1 MVEIAKHDVV
11 SDISPIIEKLILK
24 INLLYGHFYLLLK
37 KGECLIYNLNIFSG
51 YGFDFTGSAAGYSQ
65 WGAAA
70 NRAAAQQQGHAVGAA
85 AQQQGHAAGP
95 TAAAAQQGHGAA
107 TTVAGAVEHTQHHQ
121 WGQPQRQQVATT
133 EQQQQYYRQE
143 HYTQVKVFVFNY
155 RKKLLVVL

>member
-1 MVEIAKHDVV
+1 M
-11 SDISPIIEKLILK
+11 LTTFFF
-24 INLLYGHFYLLLK
+24 NLERK
-37 KGECLIYNLNIFSG
+37 VPLNFFSG

-95 TAAAAQQGHGAA
+95 AAAAAQQGHGAA
-107 TTVAGAVEHTQHHQ
+107 VTTVAGAVEHTPHQ

-133 EQQQQYYRQE
+133 EQQQYYRQE
-143 HYTQVKVFVFNY
+143 HYTQVKVFGSLKDCRLF
-155 RKKLLVVL
+155 LL